1 TKILDLVGEYLS
13 IGGMPEAVA
22 RWTQTKEPELALN
35 VLQQIAA
42 TYRQDFEKYA
52 RKAQEKY
59 LELLFRQI
67 PHLMGKEFS
76 YREIHG
82 EYRKRELAPA
92 LQLLERAN

>member
-1 TKILDLVGEYLS
+1 MAFHIIS

-22 RWTQTKEPELALN
+22 RWAQIKEPGSALN

-59 LELLFRQI
+59 
-67 PHLMGKEFS
+67 P
-76 YREIHG
+76 
-82 EYRKRELAPA
+82 
-92 LQLLERAN
+92 